1 MKQCSIGVYNNLEC
15 NDSICISTRMP
26 NVMNIIESYIGHTCK
41 HTYRILMV
49 DYIEY
54 RIWWNI

>member
-1 MKQCSIGVYNNLEC
+1 M
-15 NDSICISTRMP
+15 T

-49 DYIEY
+49 DYIEH